1 MASNLK
7 LNPKELSTT
16 LVEKLNNLNIFEKV
30 ESAGPGFINIT
41 LKREDFLSTIKNINS
56 VGEKYGRSLIG
67 EGKKS
72 TN

>member
-1 MASNLK
+1 MVLASNLK

-41 LKREDFLSTIKNINS
+41 LKREDFYQQLKT
-56 VGEKYGRSLIG
+56 
-67 EGKKS
+67 
-72 TN
+72 